1 MEKNKVKFGLNKVH
15 YAKILSFDDE
25 GVPTF
30 AEPVRIPGAVSL
42 SIDAEGEASNFYA
55 DDGVYYV
62 LNNNSGYTGDLEIA
76 LVPLDFATDILGE
89 KLDKNGVLSEIN
101 TAEIAQFALLFEF
114 SGDKNKIRHCLFCC
128 SASRPATES
137 STIEAEKEVK
147 TETLSLTAT
156 ALNNGLVKTK
166 TCEQTSLDVYNN
178 WYKSVYMPDFTALQK
193 AQKSAASVKV

>member
-1 MEKNKVKFGLNKVH
+1 MFRW
-15 YAKILSFDDE
+15 ILQPIFS
-25 GVPTF
+25 
-30 AEPVRIPGAVSL
+30 A
-42 SIDAEGEASNFYA
+42 N
-55 DDGVYYV
+55 
-62 LNNNSGYTGDLEIA
+62 
-76 LVPLDFATDILGE
+76 
-89 KLDKNGVLSEIN
+89 KNGVLSEIN